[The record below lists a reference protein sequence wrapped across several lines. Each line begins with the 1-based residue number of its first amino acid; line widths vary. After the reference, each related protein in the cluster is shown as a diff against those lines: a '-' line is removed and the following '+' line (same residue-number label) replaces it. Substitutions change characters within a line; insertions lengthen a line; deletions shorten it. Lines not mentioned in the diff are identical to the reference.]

1 MILLDT
7 CVISEVIRP
16 YPSENVVKWLD
27 TLPEARVYLPSLVL
41 GEVEKGITLLSSSNK
56 RSALRL
62 WFEQLR
68 ERFSGRI
75 VSFDEE
81 TAVLWGKLTADLERS
96 GARLPVIDGMLAAVA
111 LRHSAL
117 LATRNV
123 ADYQNTGV
131 DIVNPWED

>member
-1 MILLDT
+1 
-7 CVISEVIRP
+7 
-16 YPSENVVKWLD
+16 
-27 TLPEARVYLPSLVL
+27 
-41 GEVEKGITLLSSSNK
+41 VEKGITLLSSSNK

-68 ERFSGRI
+68 ERFRGRI

-131 DIVNPWED
+131 EIVNPWED